1 MARHHCTQCG
11 NPLPRRATTC
21 LACDAPVDLTQQSD
35 LPAAPKSL
43 TMRCAIVCVALS
55 CLGFVITLG
64 VTNLFREGGLIFGGA
79 FLSGILLSVR
89 WVTSLEKKSLCCDDE
104 A

>member
-1 MARHHCTQCG
+1 MARLHCTQCG

-21 LACDAPVDLTQQSD
+21 LACDAPVDATQQSN
-35 LPAAPKSL
+35 LPATSKSL

-64 VTNLFREGGLIFGGA
+64 VTNLFQKGGLIFGGA
-79 FLSGILLSVR
+79 FLGSILLSVR
-89 WVTSLEKKSLCCDDE
+89 WVSSLEKKTLCRDE
-104 A
+104 NA